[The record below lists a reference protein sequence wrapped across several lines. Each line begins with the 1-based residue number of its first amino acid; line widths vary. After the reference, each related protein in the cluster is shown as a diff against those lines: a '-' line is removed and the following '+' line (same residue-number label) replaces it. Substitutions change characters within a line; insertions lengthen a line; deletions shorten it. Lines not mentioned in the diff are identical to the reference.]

1 MGSRRP
7 SFFSYFFKGLYDFL
21 DLLKMNE
28 RVCGVLYRRTKR
40 SRRGF
45 RRLEIRG
52 SQSQRIGGACR
63 RNTVDY
69 GHAPIRT
76 LPGPGLMLMLMH
88 WRTGHGQAGGILRF
102 FTFCVCAIVLCTL
115 RVTCQRH
122 IPHMVGGRT
131 RRTAAKNVFGFVCSA
146 LFDRDIF
153 TM

>member
-88 WRTGHGQAGGILRF
+88 WRTGHGQAGGIIRF
-102 FTFCVCAIVLCTL
+102 FTFFVCAIVLCTL
-115 RVTCQRH
+115 RVTQYH
-122 IPHMVGGRT
+122 VSAPHTTYGGRKN
-131 RRTAAKNVFGFVCSA
+131 AADGSQKPVWVRLFGPF
-146 LFDRDIF
+146 
-153 TM
+153 